1 MKRILKG
8 SIFAVAGMLL
18 LNACASGSSSVPI
31 SNTPEF
37 KQGQHDGC
45 TTANGDYVKNSEM
58 FRSNMDYQNGWFYGR
73 SKCNK

>member
-1 MKRILKG
+1 MKRI
-8 SIFAVAGMLL
+8 FTGMIGTVGILL
-18 LNACASGSSSVPI
+18 LSACTGGPSSVPV
-31 SNTPEF
+31 SHTPEF

-45 TTANGDYVKNSEM
+45 TTAGGTYVKNSKM